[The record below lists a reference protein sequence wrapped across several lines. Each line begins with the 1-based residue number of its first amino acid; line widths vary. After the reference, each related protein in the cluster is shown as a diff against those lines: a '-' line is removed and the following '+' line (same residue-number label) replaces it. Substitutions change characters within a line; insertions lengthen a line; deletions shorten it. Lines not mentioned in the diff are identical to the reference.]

1 MIHIEP
7 FPRRPRGTSGWRAHP
22 RSGMAAAMTIETL
35 VAKYGLLAIL
45 LGAGVEGEAVV
56 VTGGVLAHRGLV
68 PLVPACICAAI
79 GSFVVDQI
87 WFMVG
92 RRFQNHRW
100 IERIRAKP
108 AFARAVDLLERRPTG
123 FILAFRFIYGLRTV
137 SPIAIGTSRVPFH
150 TFLPLNAVAAAVWG
164 PVFTLFGFYVGH
176 ALDPLIDRVA
186 GKAKVVVL
194 VVLVLIVFVGVI
206 QLLRHLLHKRG
217 SQADDSRP

>member
-1 MIHIEP
+1 MAQV
-7 FPRRPRGTSGWRAHP
+7 SGHRQAASLGWNATG
-22 RSGMAAAMTIETL
+22 RSGIASSMTIETL

-87 WFMVG
+87 WFAVG

-100 IERIRAKP
+100 IVRIKAKP
-108 AFARAVDLLERRPTG
+108 AVARALDLLERRPTG

-137 SPIAIGTSRVPFH
+137 SPIAIGTTKVRFR
-150 TFLPLNAVAAAVWG
+150 TFLPLNALAAAVWG

-176 ALDPLIDRVA
+176 ALDPLIDRIA
-186 GKAKVVVL
+186 GKAKLVVL

-206 QLLRHLLHKRG
+206 QLLRRVLHKRA

>member
-1 MIHIEP
+1 
-7 FPRRPRGTSGWRAHP
+7 
-22 RSGMAAAMTIETL
+22 MAAAMTIETL
-35 VAKYGLLAIL
+35 VTKYGLLAIL

-79 GSFVVDQI
+79 GSFVVDQL

-100 IERIRAKP
+100 IKRIRAKP
-108 AFARAVDLLERRPTG
+108 AFARAIDLLERRPTG
-123 FILAFRFIYGLRTV
+123 FILAFRFIYGMRTV
-137 SPIAIGTSRVPFH
+137 SPIAIGTSRVPFR

-194 VVLVLIVFVGVI
+194 AVVVLIVFVGVI
-206 QLLRHLLHKRG
+206 QLARHLLRQRNISK
-217 SQADDSRP
+217 

>member
-1 MIHIEP
+1 
-7 FPRRPRGTSGWRAHP
+7 
-22 RSGMAAAMTIETL
+22 MTIETF
-35 VAKYGLLAIL
+35 VVKYGLLAIL
-45 LGAGVEGEAVV
+45 LGAGIEGEAVV

-68 PLVPACICAAI
+68 PLIPACICAAI

-87 WFMVG
+87 WFALG

-100 IERIRAKP
+100 ITRIKAKP

-137 SPIAIGTSRVPFH
+137 SPIAIGTSKVPMR
-150 TFLPLNAVAAAVWG
+150 TFLPLNALAAAVWG
-164 PVFTLFGFYVGH
+164 PVFTLFGYYVGH
-176 ALDPLIDRVA
+176 ALDPLIDRFA

-206 QLLRHLLHKRG
+206 QLARHLLRRRSGK
-217 SQADDSRP
+217 DDPAA

>member
-1 MIHIEP
+1 
-7 FPRRPRGTSGWRAHP
+7 
-22 RSGMAAAMTIETL
+22 MTLETL
-35 VAKYGLLAIL
+35 VVKYGLLAIL

-79 GSFVVDQI
+79 GSFVVDQL
-87 WFMVG
+87 WFMIG
-92 RRFQNHRW
+92 RRFQNHRF
-100 IERIRAKP
+100 IQRIRAKP
-108 AFARAVDLLERRPTG
+108 AFARAIDLLERRPTG

-137 SPIAIGTSRVPFH
+137 SPIAIGTSRVPQR
-150 TFLPLNAVAAAVWG
+150 TFVPLNAIAAAVWG

-194 VVLVLIVFVGVI
+194 VVVVLIVFVGLI
-206 QLLRHLLHKRG
+206 QLLRHLLRERSSEG
-217 SQADDSRP
+217 DDPRP

>member
-1 MIHIEP
+1 
-7 FPRRPRGTSGWRAHP
+7 
-22 RSGMAAAMTIETL
+22 MTIETL
-35 VAKYGLLAIL
+35 VVRYGLLAIL

-87 WFMVG
+87 WFAVG

-100 IERIRAKP
+100 ILRIRAKP
-108 AFARAVDLLERRPTG
+108 AFARAIDLLERRPTG
-123 FILAFRFIYGLRTV
+123 FILAFRFIYGMRTV
-137 SPIAIGTSRVPFH
+137 SPIAIGTSKVPLR
-150 TFLPLNAVAAAVWG
+150 TFLPLNALAAAVWG

-176 ALDPLIDRVA
+176 ALDPLIDRIA
-186 GKAKVVVL
+186 GEAKLIVL

-206 QLLRHLLHKRG
+206 QLTRLMLHKRR